1 MPLISGGTLMPL
13 SGRAFYSYAAGS
25 PALGT
30 TTAVHAAAAT
40 STAVTTV
47 SAAITNPD
55 VPRNVTATVAAG
67 TLADI
72 LAVQVVVTGTDSED
86 RIITESLPVFTA
98 STAGTVT
105 GSKAFKTVTQYVIPA
120 MGGATPTVAL
130 GLGAKL
136 GIPRRLTHNT
146 VLRAVFNGVVE
157 ATAPTVVADATNLS
171 GNMATLNSALNG
183 SAVIID
189 YFGG

>member
-1 MPLISGGTLMPL
+1 MPLISGGTLMPT
-13 SGRAFYSYAAGS
+13 SGRAVYSYAAGS

-47 SAAITNPD
+47 STSLTSPD

-72 LAVQVVVTGTDSED
+72 LAVQVVVTGTDIED
-86 RIITESLPVFTA
+86 RIITESLPAFTA

-105 GSKAFKTVTQYVIPA
+105 GSKAFKTVTQYVVPA
-120 MGGATPTVAL
+120 MGGTTATVAL
-130 GLGAKL
+130 GTGAKL
-136 GIPRRLTHNT
+136 GLPRRLSHNT
-146 VLRAVFNGVVE
+146 VLGAWLNGTKE
-157 ATAPTVVADATNLS
+157 GTAPTVVADATNICS
-171 GNMATLNSALNG
+171 NTATLNSALAG
-183 SAVIID
+183 TAVIID
-189 YFGG
+189 YYGA

>member
-1 MPLISGGTLMPL
+1 MPLISGGTLMPT
-13 SGRAFYSYAAGS
+13 SGRAVYSFAPGS

-47 SAAITNPD
+47 NSALTNPD

-72 LAVQVVVTGTDSED
+72 LAVQVTVTGTDIED
-86 RIITESLPVFTA
+86 RVITEALPAFTPG
-98 STAGTVT
+98 TAGTVT
-105 GSKAFKTVTQYVIPA
+105 GSKAFKTVTQYVVPA

-130 GLGAKL
+130 GTGAKL
-136 GIPRRLTHNT
+136 GLLRRLTHNT
-146 VLRAVFNGVVE
+146 VLGAWLNGVKE
-157 ATAPTVVADATNLS
+157 GTAPTVATDATNIA
-171 GNMATLNSALNG
+171 NNTATLNSALNG
-183 SAVIID
+183 TAVILD
-189 YFGG
+189 YYGA